1 LNLNVG
7 LQYGAY
13 PPKIAESIK
22 CSIEEAQSIFDRY
35 HSELYSNVTKF
46 REEVVLPAA
55 RANGEV
61 HMGLGAKILTD
72 DPKKDERTLVN
83 SCSQYWSILT
93 LFAINKLHQ
102 VIDDAELSSHITVTN
117 TIYDALYGEI
127 DNDPALIYWL
137 NKTLP
142 LIMISPFLQ
151 GEIIHNEADL
161 EIGLDWASFHKIDNS
176 ATLDDITN
184 LLSTLE

>member
-1 LNLNVG
+1 MNINVG

-35 HSELYSNVTKF
+35 HGELYSNVTKF

-83 SCSQYWSILT
+83 SCSQYWSLLT

-102 VIDDAELSSHITVTN
+102 AIDDAGLSTSIIVTN
-117 TIYDALYGEI
+117 TIYDAIYGEI
-127 DNDPALIYWL
+127 DNDPELVYWL
-137 NKTLP
+137 NQTLP
-142 LIMISPFLQ
+142 AIMVQPFIE
-151 GEIIHNEADL
+151 GEIVHNEADL
-161 EIGLDWASFHKIDNS
+161 EVGLDWASFVKISNS
-176 ATLDDITN
+176 ATLEDITTI
-184 LLSTLE
+184 LSQLE